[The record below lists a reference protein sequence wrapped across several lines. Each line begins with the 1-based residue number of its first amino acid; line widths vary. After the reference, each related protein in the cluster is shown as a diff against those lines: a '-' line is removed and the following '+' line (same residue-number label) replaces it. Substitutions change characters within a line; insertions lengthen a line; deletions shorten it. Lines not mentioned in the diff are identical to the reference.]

1 LVFFKII
8 IPQNYFGKIVKIISQ
23 ITSQSDSR
31 KLLPK
36 VVTESCSG
44 LSIKLPPKAALG
56 KSCGAAFDNNF
67 GERLS
72 KTNLWS
78 SFAEQL

>member
-36 VVTESCSG
+36 VVTETCSG

-56 KSCGAAFDNNF
+56 KSGAAFDNNF